1 MRSKRLGS
9 VAALAAGTLAVT
21 GLAFA
26 PTAAAVT
33 PLTATITATC
43 SIVGDGEATLTATQ
57 TGTAATVTVT
67 STEITT
73 PLALDQDTVS
83 ATLTL
88 VKASG
93 GTSVFSGTKN
103 PAIPAGGGVSVGPL
117 DGTVAPGDS
126 LEAYGGSLQLVVFGI
141 PITCNANAPQSP
153 GPFVFE

>member
-9 VAALAAGTLAVT
+9 AAALVAGTLAAT

-43 SIVGDGEATLTATQ
+43 SIVGNGEATLTATQ
-57 TGTAATVTVT
+57 TGTAATITVT

-73 PLALDQDTVS
+73 PIALGQDSVTS
-83 ATLTL
+83 TLTL

-93 GTSVFSGTKN
+93 GTTVFTGTKN

-126 LEAYGGSLQLVVFGI
+126 LEAFGGSLQLVVFGI
-141 PITCNANAPQSP
+141 PITCNANALQSP

>member
-9 VAALAAGTLAVT
+9 AAALAAGALAAT

-57 TGTAATVTVT
+57 TGTAATITVT

-73 PLALDQDTVS
+73 PIALGQDSVTS
-83 ATLTL
+83 TLTL

-93 GTSVFSGTKN
+93 GTTVFSGTKN

-126 LEAYGGSLQLVVFGI
+126 LEAFGGSLQLVVLGI

>member
-1 MRSKRLGS
+1 MIRKRLGS
-9 VAALAAGTLAVT
+9 AAALAAGTLAAT

-43 SIVGDGEATLTATQ
+43 SLVGDGEATLTATQ
-57 TGTAATVTVT
+57 TGTAATITVT

-73 PLALDQDTVS
+73 PIALGQDSVTS
-83 ATLTL
+83 TLTL

-93 GTSVFSGTKN
+93 GTTVFSGTKN
-103 PAIPAGGGVSVGPL
+103 PAIPAGGGVEVGPL
-117 DGTVAPGDS
+117 DGTVATGDS
-126 LEAYGGSLQLVVFGI
+126 LEAFGGSLQLVVFGI

>member
-9 VAALAAGTLAVT
+9 AAALAAGTLAAT

-57 TGTAATVTVT
+57 TGTAATITVT
-67 STEITT
+67 STAITT
-73 PLALDQDTVS
+73 PIALGQDSVTS
-83 ATLTL
+83 TLTL

-93 GTSVFSGTKN
+93 GTTVFSGTKN

-126 LEAYGGSLQLVVFGI
+126 LEAFGGSLQLVVLGI

>member
-57 TGTAATVTVT
+57 TGTAATITVT

-73 PLALDQDTVS
+73 PIALGQDSVS
-83 ATLTL
+83 STLTL